1 MTKPTQQQRREKKKQ
16 CKQTHNNSDNYKSH
30 VSEYEDFVSSNIKSV
45 YPNANV
51 INMTSVI
58 HSYENVISNVKKLS
72 EYTRDDNNII
82 IVYNI
87 NILHFTKFYSCYMS
101 LKKEPVHTW
110 SKIDDDIIVM
120 LVRSNNVIL
129 APKPEIGNS
138 DVFKNVLKSYLK
150 PRVNDCLIC
159 FHEFIFNERR
169 VSCCHCQMP
178 MCKKCFIT
186 YIKNNSGW
194 CPYCTQ
200 HLIYLGL
207 DKTCIQGDDMDV
219 VFNTFVGDEM
229 RTRINQTNAVTS
241 VPASY
246 LAEKW
251 TSFVNGL

>member
-1 MTKPTQQQRREKKKQ
+1 MTKPTQQQRRDKQ
-16 CKQTHNNSDNYKSH
+16 CKQTHNNSDNYESH
-30 VSEYEDFVSSNIKSV
+30 VSEHEEFVSSNIKFV

-51 INMTSVI
+51 INMTSAI
-58 HSYENVISNVKKLS
+58 LSYENAISHAKKMI
-72 EYTRDDNNII
+72 EFTKNDNNII

-87 NILHFTKFYSCYMS
+87 NTFNFTKFYSCYIS
-101 LKKEPVHTW
+101 LTHLSAHTC
-110 SKIDDDIIVM
+110 KIDDNIIVM

-169 VSCCHCQMP
+169 VSCCHCQVP
-178 MCKKCFIT
+178 MCKNCFTT
-186 YIKNNSGW
+186 YIKSNSGW

-200 HLIYLGL
+200 HLMYFGLG
-207 DKTCIQGDDMDV
+207 KNSIQNKDMDSL
-219 VFNTFVGDEM
+219 FDSFVGVEM
-229 RTRINQTNAVTS
+229 RNSINQTNAVTS

-246 LAEKW
+246 LAEKSI
-251 TSFVNGL
+251 SFVNNM